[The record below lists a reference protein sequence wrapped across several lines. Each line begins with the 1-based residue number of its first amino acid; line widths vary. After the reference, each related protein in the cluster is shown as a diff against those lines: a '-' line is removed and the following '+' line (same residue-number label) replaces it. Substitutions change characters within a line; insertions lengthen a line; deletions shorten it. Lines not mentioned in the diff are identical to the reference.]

1 MPDWI
6 VYLFLFALV
15 VVCLSIVFVAF
26 VCYLVYL
33 VVSLTVLTIR
43 LIVFVI
49 RLPPRLLIRLS
60 RSTAAVFR

>member
-6 VYLFLFALV
+6 VYLFLFALPI
-15 VVCLSIVFVAF
+15 LAIVGVSVFFVG
-26 VCYLVYL
+26 YL

-60 RSTAAVFR
+60 RSTAAVFL

>member
-6 VYLFLFALV
+6 VYLFLFALPI
-15 VVCLSIVFVAF
+15 LAIVAVSVFFVG
-26 VCYLVYL
+26 YL

-60 RSTAAVFR
+60 RSTADVFL

>member
-6 VYLFLFALV
+6 VYLFLFAQAI
-15 VVCLSIVFVAF
+15 VCLSIV
-26 VCYLVYL
+26 LVVFLGYL

-60 RSTAAVFR
+60 RSAAAVFR

>member
-6 VYLFLFALV
+6 VYLFLFALPI
-15 VVCLSIVFVAF
+15 LAIVGVSVFFVG
-26 VCYLVYL
+26 YL

-49 RLPPRLLIRLS
+49 RLPSRLLIRLS
-60 RSTAAVFR
+60 RSAAAVFR

>member
-6 VYLFLFALV
+6 VYLFLFAQAI
-15 VVCLSIVFVAF
+15 VCLSIV
-26 VCYLVYL
+26 LVVFLGYL
-33 VVSLTVLTIR
+33 VVSLTVLAIR
-43 LIVFVI
+43 SIVFVI

>member
-6 VYLFLFALV
+6 VYLFLFALPI
-15 VVCLSIVFVAF
+15 LAIVAVAVFFVG
-26 VCYLVYL
+26 YL

-60 RSTAAVFR
+60 RSAAAVFR

>member
-6 VYLFLFALV
+6 VYLFLFALPI
-15 VVCLSIVFVAF
+15 LAIVAVSVFFVG
-26 VCYLVYL
+26 YL
-33 VVSLTVLTIR
+33 VVSLTILTIR

-60 RSTAAVFR
+60 RSAAAVFR

>member
-6 VYLFLFALV
+6 VYLLLFAQAI
-15 VVCLSIVFVAF
+15 VCLSIV
-26 VCYLVYL
+26 LVVFLGYL

-43 LIVFVI
+43 SIVFVI

>member
-6 VYLFLFALV
+6 VYLFLFAQAI
-15 VVCLSIVFVAF
+15 VCLSIVFVAF

-33 VVSLTVLTIR
+33 VVSLTVLTVR

-49 RLPPRLLIRLS
+49 RLPPRPLIRPS
-60 RSTAAVFR
+60 RSTAAAFR

>member
-6 VYLFLFALV
+6 VYLFLFALPI
-15 VVCLSIVFVAF
+15 LAIVAVSVFFVG
-26 VCYLVYL
+26 YL

-60 RSTAAVFR
+60 RSAAAVFR

>member
-6 VYLFLFALV
+6 VYLFLFALPILAIV
-15 VVCLSIVFVAF
+15 GVFVFF
-26 VCYLVYL
+26 VGYL

-60 RSTAAVFR
+60 RSAAAVFR

>member
-6 VYLFLFALV
+6 VYLFLFALPI
-15 VVCLSIVFVAF
+15 LAIVGVSVFFVG
-26 VCYLVYL
+26 YL

-60 RSTAAVFR
+60 RSAAGVFR

>member
-6 VYLFLFALV
+6 VYLFLFALPI
-15 VVCLSIVFVAF
+15 LAIVGVSVFFVG
-26 VCYLVYL
+26 YL

-60 RSTAAVFR
+60 RSAAAVFR

>member
-6 VYLFLFALV
+6 VYLFLFALPI
-15 VVCLSIVFVAF
+15 LAIVAVSVFFVG
-26 VCYLVYL
+26 YL

-60 RSTAAVFR
+60 RSTAAAFC